1 MPVKTGCQQ
10 YSVYPGIPLAR
21 EWRRICLK
29 EFFNS
34 LATPGPI
41 VIVLFLSRQGLSL
54 KVHYLMTMI
63 KTPLQAYKLLPKSN
77 CGECRVSTCMAFAA
91 AIIKQEKRPAECPH
105 LDKATLAFFEG
116 KLVRQ
121 VNIESIQEESL
132 KDLQK
137 KISAI
142 DLASRA
148 ECLGAQAAGG
158 TLAVR
163 CLGRDFE
170 IDAQGTVRSQCHT
183 HAWFSIPLLNYIL
196 FSKGEANTGR
206 WVPFRELRQGKTWNP
221 LFERRC
227 EQPLKHIADARGD
240 LFEDLISM
248 FSGESSFNN
257 FSSDI
262 SVVLYPLPKVPILV
276 CYWKP
281 EEDLESRLHLFFDD
295 TAEENL
301 PVESLFTLGTGLV
314 RMLEKIMHTHAHG
327 KSELP

>member
-1 MPVKTGCQQ
+1 MSK
-10 YSVYPGIPLAR
+10 
-21 EWRRICLK
+21 
-29 EFFNS
+29 
-34 LATPGPI
+34 
-41 VIVLFLSRQGLSL
+41 
-54 KVHYLMTMI
+54 I
-63 KTPLQAYKLLPKSN
+63 KTPLQVYSLLPKSN
-77 CGECRVSTCMAFAA
+77 CGGCGVATCMAFAA
-91 AIIKQEKRPAECPH
+91 AIIKQEKSPAECPH
-105 LDKATLAFFEG
+105 LDQATLASFEG

-132 KDLQK
+132 NDLRR
-137 KISAI
+137 KISEI
-142 DLASRA
+142 DIASRV
-148 ECLGAQAAGG
+148 ECLGARNDGE
-158 TLAVR
+158 TLVVR

-196 FSKGEANTGR
+196 FSKGETNTGR
-206 WVPFRELRQGKTWNP
+206 WVPFRELEQGKTWNP

-227 EQPLKHIADARGD
+227 EQPLKQIADAHGE

-248 FSGESSFNN
+248 FSGESSFNT

-276 CYWKP
+276 CYWRP

-327 KSELP
+327 KSALS